1 VRLDALDERALRR
14 RLRGPGLR
22 LRTGPVLNCIRSP
35 LEAVAQGIALHY
47 AAHTVEDDAFADF
60 HVSVE
65 RPAGLRR
72 WWRPQVLFRL
82 DGESTFNPLPGN
94 QGFPVLEWGLNWCLT
109 GLYHRF
115 LTLHAAVLERGGR
128 ALVLPAPSG
137 SGKSTLCA
145 ALALSGWRLLSDEL
159 ALIDPATGLI
169 QPLPRPV
176 SLKNASIEVV
186 RRFAPQ
192 ARFGAPVHE
201 TSKGTVVHMSPPAD
215 GVARAAEPARPGWI
229 VLPRYTPGR
238 DARLEPLPRA
248 QALMHLIENAFNYN
262 VHGLA
267 GFERLARMVDDS
279 ACHRFG
285 YARLEEAVAMF
296 DALAAGARATA

>member
-1 VRLDALDERALRR
+1 MRVDALDARALRR

-35 LEAVAQGIALHY
+35 LEAVARGIELHY
-47 AAHTVEDDAFADF
+47 AAHAVEDKAFADF

-65 RPAGLRR
+65 RPAGPRR
-72 WWRPQVLFRL
+72 WWRPQVVFKL
-82 DGESTFNPLPGN
+82 DGESPFTPLPGD
-94 QGFPVLEWGLNWCLT
+94 QGFPILEWGLNWCIT

-169 QPLPRPV
+169 HPLPRPV
-176 SLKNASIEVV
+176 SLKNASIDVI
-186 RRFAPQ
+186 RRFAPA
-192 ARFGAPVHE
+192 ARFGPPVHE
-201 TSKGTVVHMSPPAD
+201 TSKGTVVHMAPPAE
-215 GVARAAEPARPGWI
+215 GVARAGEPARPGWI
-229 VLPRYTPGR
+229 VLPRYAAGQP
-238 DARLEPLPRA
+238 AQLQPLPKA
-248 QALMHLIENAFNYN
+248 QALMQLIENAFNYN

-267 GFERLARMVDDS
+267 GFDALSELVDRS
-279 ACHRFG
+279 GCHRFS
-285 YARLEEAVAMF
+285 YARLEEAVAVF
-296 DALAAGARATA
+296 DALAAEARAA

>member
-1 VRLDALDERALRR
+1 MRLDALDARALRR

-35 LEAVAQGIALHY
+35 LEAVAEGIALHY
-47 AAHTVEDDAFADF
+47 AAHPVEDDAFADF

-65 RPAGLRR
+65 RPAGPRR
-72 WWRPQVLFRL
+72 WWRPQVVFRL
-82 DGESTFNPLPGN
+82 DGESSFSPLPGN
-94 QGFPVLEWGLNWCLT
+94 QGFPILEWGLNWCLT
-109 GLYHRF
+109 ALHHRF

-145 ALALSGWRLLSDEL
+145 ALALNGWRLLSDEL

-169 QPLPRPV
+169 HALPRPV
-176 SLKNASIEVV
+176 SLKNGSIDLV
-186 RRFAPQ
+186 RRFAPE
-192 ARFGAPVHE
+192 ARFGPPVHE
-201 TSKGTVVHMSPPAD
+201 TAKGTVAHMRPPAA

-229 VLPRYTPGR
+229 VLPRYVAGQ

-248 QALMHLIENAFNYN
+248 QALRRLVENAFNYS
-262 VHGLA
+262 VHGTA

-279 ACHRFG
+279 TCHAFS
-285 YARLEEAVAMF
+285 YERLPEAVAAF
-296 DALAAGARATA
+296 DALAAAAVPGA

>member
-1 VRLDALDERALRR
+1 MRVDALDAQALRR

-22 LRTGPVLNCIRSP
+22 LRTGPVLNHIRSP
-35 LEAVAQGIALHY
+35 LEAVARGIALHY
-47 AAHTVEDDAFADF
+47 AAHPVEDEGFADF

-65 RPAGLRR
+65 RPIGLRR
-72 WWRPQVLFRL
+72 WWRPQVLFKI
-82 DGESTFNPLPGN
+82 DGASPFTPLPGD
-94 QGFPVLEWGLNWCLT
+94 QGFPILEWGLNWCLT

-115 LTLHAAVLERGGR
+115 LTLHAAVLERHGR

-169 QPLPRPV
+169 HPLPRPV
-176 SLKNASIEVV
+176 SLKNASIEIV
-186 RRFAPQ
+186 RRFAPS
-192 ARFGAPVHE
+192 ARFGPPVHE
-201 TSKGTVVHMSPPAD
+201 TVKGTVVHMSPPAQ

-229 VLPRYTPGR
+229 VLPRWADGQP
-238 DARLEPLPRA
+238 ARLQPLPKA
-248 QALMHLIENAFNYN
+248 QALMRLIENAFNYN

-279 ACHRFG
+279 ACHHFS
-285 YARLEEAVAMF
+285 YTRLEEALPVF
-296 DALAAGARATA
+296 DALAAGHAGAA